1 MKIICTQCKATYSIP
16 ESRIPDRK
24 AFFKCKR
31 CGQRLVVEPIAAIKR
46 NPTPQAEPRRQRP
59 DATQAP
65 PAAPAAPAAPVAPAA
80 SAAPATPA
88 PSAQGSALAAE
99 FPEITAF
106 APETYDLDHLLPANK
121 KGKFKTRLNKL
132 KLKLLGT
139 VQGTFDRLLDRDEQV
154 MRIAAGTAYYP
165 AEVIFGNGWMTLLYN
180 RYILVATNKRLVAVN
195 TNYKMNR
202 PTHYLFQFPYNEIK
216 KISRGLFGTSLT
228 LTRKK
233 GKRRTFTAISR
244 ALSAELKTFI
254 ESRIDPAAELEAD
267 AQSLDNLCPACFA
280 PLAGQLSSC
289 PKCQAVFKSPGK
301 AALRSLLLPGWGDI
315 YLGHRFLGFMELLG
329 SLSIWVFCMILLL
342 SSDPGAL
349 SIGLAILLVYNG
361 MDCLLSLHMGRKG
374 YILEKS
380 RPRTAPA
387 DQLSTSQA

>member
-1 MKIICTQCKATYSIP
+1 MKIICTHCKATYSIP

-24 AFFKCKR
+24 VSFKCKR
-31 CGQRLVVEPIAAIKR
+31 CGQRLVVEPMAAIRR
-46 NPTPQAEPRRQRP
+46 NPTPQTEPRRRRP
-59 DATQAP
+59 EARQAPPAASAP
-65 PAAPAAPAAPVAPAA
+65 PAAPAAPAAPAQPAHG
-80 SAAPATPA
+80 SVIAAD
-88 PSAQGSALAAE
+88 

-106 APETYDLDHLLPANK
+106 APEKYDLDHLLLVNK
-121 KGKFKTRLNKL
+121 KGSYKTRLNKL
-132 KLKLLGT
+132 KLKLLGAVQKT
-139 VQGTFDRLLDRDEQV
+139 VDRLLDRDEQV
-154 MRIAAGTAYYP
+154 MHIAAATAYYP
-165 AEVIFGNGWMTLLYN
+165 AELIFGNGWMTILYN
-180 RYILVATNKRLVAVN
+180 RYIIVATNKRLVAVN

-233 GKRRTFTAISR
+233 GKRRTFTTISR

-267 AQSLDNLCPACFA
+267 AQSRDNLCPACFA

-289 PKCQAVFKSPGK
+289 PKCHAVFKSPGK

-329 SLSIWVFCMILLL
+329 SLSIWVFCTILLL
-342 SSDPGAL
+342 SSDPAAL

-387 DQLSTSQA
+387 DRLSTSEA

>member
-1 MKIICTQCKATYSIP
+1 M
-16 ESRIPDRK
+16 
-24 AFFKCKR
+24 
-31 CGQRLVVEPIAAIKR
+31 VAIKR
-46 NPTPQAEPRRQRP
+46 SPTPQAEPRRQRP
-59 DATQAP
+59 ETTQA
-65 PAAPAAPAAPVAPAA
+65 APAA
-80 SAAPATPA
+80 SAPSAAPAPPAAQAAQATPA
-88 PSAQGSALAAE
+88 PSAPSAHGGALAAE
-99 FPEITAF
+99 FPEIAAF
-106 APETYDLDHLLPANK
+106 APETYDLDRLLLANK

-132 KLKLLGT
+132 KLKLLGA
-139 VQGTFDRLLDRDEQV
+139 VQGTLDRLLDRDEQV
-154 MRIAAGTAYYP
+154 MHIAAATAYYP
-165 AEVIFGNGWMTLLYN
+165 AEVIFGGAWMTLLYN

-216 KISRGLFGTSLT
+216 KISRGLFGTSLA

-233 GKRRTFTAISR
+233 GKRRTFTTISR

-254 ESRIDPAAELEAD
+254 ESRIDPAAELEAA
-267 AQSLDNLCPACFA
+267 AQSRDNLCPACFA

-315 YLGHRFLGFMELLG
+315 YLGHHFLGFMELLG
-329 SLSIWVFCMILLL
+329 SLLIWVFCMILLL

-349 SIGLAILLVYNG
+349 SMGLAILLVYNG

>member
-1 MKIICTQCKATYSIP
+1 MKIICTHCKATYSIP

-24 AFFKCKR
+24 ASFQCKQ
-31 CGQRLVVEPIAAIKR
+31 CGQRIIVRPMTAVKR
-46 NPTPQAEPRRQRP
+46 NPTPQPDPWTRRP
-59 DATQAP
+59 EATPAVPAASAPPAP
-65 PAAPAAPAAPVAPAA
+65 PAAPAAPALGNAI
-80 SAAPATPA
+80 
-88 PSAQGSALAAE
+88 AAE
-99 FPEITAF
+99 FPGITAF
-106 APETYDLDHLLPANK
+106 APEKYDLDHMLPANK

-132 KLKLLGT
+132 KLKLLGAVQKT
-139 VQGTFDRLLDRDEQV
+139 VDRLLDRDERV
-154 MRIAAGTAYYP
+154 MHIAAATAYYP

-233 GKRRTFTAISR
+233 GKRRTFTAVSR
-244 ALSAELKTFI
+244 ALSAELKAFI
-254 ESRIDPAAELEAD
+254 DSRIDPVAELEAD
-267 AQSLDNLCPACFA
+267 AQSRDNLCPACFA

-289 PKCQAVFKSPGK
+289 PKCHAVFKSPGK

-329 SLSIWVFCMILLL
+329 SLLIWVFCIILLL
-342 SSDPGAL
+342 SSDPSAL
-349 SIGLAILLVYNG
+349 SMGLAILLVYNG
-361 MDCLLSLHMGRKG
+361 MDCLLSLHMARKG
-374 YILEKS
+374 YSLEKKT

-387 DQLSTSQA
+387 DQLSTSEA